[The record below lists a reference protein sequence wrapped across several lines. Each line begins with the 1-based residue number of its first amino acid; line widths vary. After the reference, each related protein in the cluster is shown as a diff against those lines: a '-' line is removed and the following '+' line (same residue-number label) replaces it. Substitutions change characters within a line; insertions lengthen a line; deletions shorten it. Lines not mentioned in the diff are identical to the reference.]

1 MIFSAMKKILL
12 LSTFVLSLSGC
23 ALLSELTAL
32 TKCEFSFHSARDPEI
47 SGIDVVSKQSF
58 SDFSML
64 EGQRLVRNILNGTL
78 PFAIT
83 ANVEIRNPGTT
94 TAAVNAIEWMAFIDD
109 IQVATGVLTERIE
122 VAPGGGR
129 EIVPIRIRTDLYD
142 YLEGDHPRTMLNF
155 ALNLVDAGGQP
166 TRLSMKIKPS
176 VRIGGQSV
184 YYPGY
189 FTIEKE
195 FTSGP
200 SGY

>member
-1 MIFSAMKKILL
+1 MKKILL

-64 EGQRLVRNILNGTL
+64 EGQRLVRNILSGTL

-94 TAAVNAIEWMAFIDD
+94 TATAKRQFSLQFVKTGKFDKKFGRLLNELYDWRQKADYEVIFDYDRDSVQPLFEPVKEMLDLID
-109 IQVATGVLTERIE
+109 
-122 VAPGGGR
+122 R
-129 EIVPIRIRTDLYD
+129 EIKNTL
-142 YLEGDHPRTMLNF
+142 
-155 ALNLVDAGGQP
+155 
-166 TRLSMKIKPS
+166 
-176 VRIGGQSV
+176 
-184 YYPGY
+184 
-189 FTIEKE
+189 
-195 FTSGP
+195 
-200 SGY
+200 